1 MRPDYIGIT
10 IARDTGS
17 MENRLPRSILVE
29 TARRKRAVEKDEKV
43 KHMKNIL
50 ILKPIRNARK
60 AAGGALVA
68 LLTTAAVLGGPLAY
82 GTPVERIISPSS
94 VLAAEVGKDEKPS
107 HSPERLFGTWT
118 AKDVDAK
125 MGEVK
130 IRLTFRR
137 EKKATLLAW
146 SDIPFVGQVRDLKGS
161 FSVHGDTISSEA
173 IRDGKNAKFSF
184 ENDQLVLR
192 FKSGKV
198 VRFDRE

>member
-1 MRPDYIGIT
+1 
-10 IARDTGS
+10 

-29 TARRKRAVEKDEKV
+29 TARRKRAVENDEKV
-43 KHMKNIL
+43 KHMKNIV
-50 ILKPIRNARK
+50 ILKPIRNALK
-60 AAGGALVA
+60 AAGAALVA

-82 GTPVERIISPSS
+82 GTPVERIKSPSS
-94 VLAAEVGKDEKPS
+94 VLASEVGKDEKPS
-107 HSPERLFGTWT
+107 QPPERLYGTWT

-130 IRLTFRR
+130 IRLTFSR

-173 IRDGKNAKFSF
+173 IRDGKKAKFSF
-184 ENDQLVLR
+184 ENEQLVLR

>member
-1 MRPDYIGIT
+1 
-10 IARDTGS
+10 
-17 MENRLPRSILVE
+17 
-29 TARRKRAVEKDEKV
+29 V

-82 GTPVERIISPSS
+82 GTPVERIKSPSI
-94 VLAAEVGKDEKPS
+94 VIADEVGKDGKPS
-107 HSPERLFGTWT
+107 HTPERLYGTWT
-118 AKDVDAK
+118 AKDVDVK

-130 IRLTFRR
+130 IRLTFCR
-137 EKKATLLAW
+137 EKNATLLAW

-173 IRDGKNAKFSF
+173 IRDGKKAKFSF

-198 VRFDRE
+198 VRYDRE

>member
-1 MRPDYIGIT
+1 M
-10 IARDTGS
+10 
-17 MENRLPRSILVE
+17 
-29 TARRKRAVEKDEKV
+29 

-60 AAGGALVA
+60 ATGRALVA
-68 LLTTAAVLGGPLAY
+68 LVALFTAAAVLGGPLAH
-82 GTPVERIISPSS
+82 GTPVEKMKSG
-94 VLAAEVGKDEKPS
+94 VLAAEVGEDEKPS
-107 HSPERLFGTWT
+107 RPPDQLYGTWI

-137 EKKATLLAW
+137 EKETSLLAW

-161 FSVHGDTISSEA
+161 FVVYGNTISSEA
-173 IRDGKNAKFSF
+173 IRDGKEAIFSF
-184 ENDQLVLR
+184 EYKQLVLR

-198 VRFDRE
+198 MRFDRE

>member
-1 MRPDYIGIT
+1 M
-10 IARDTGS
+10 
-17 MENRLPRSILVE
+17 
-29 TARRKRAVEKDEKV
+29 
-43 KHMKNIL
+43 
-50 ILKPIRNARK
+50 
-60 AAGGALVA
+60 
-68 LLTTAAVLGGPLAY
+68 
-82 GTPVERIISPSS
+82 
-94 VLAAEVGKDEKPS
+94 
-107 HSPERLFGTWT
+107 

-173 IRDGKNAKFSF
+173 IRDGKKAKFSF
-184 ENDQLVLR
+184 ESDQLVLR

>member
-1 MRPDYIGIT
+1 M
-10 IARDTGS
+10 
-17 MENRLPRSILVE
+17 
-29 TARRKRAVEKDEKV
+29 

-60 AAGGALVA
+60 AAGGALGAIFTLVA
-68 LLTTAAVLGGPLAY
+68 LLVGGPLAL
-82 GTPVERIISPSS
+82 GTLVESMNSN
-94 VLAAEVGKDEKPS
+94 VLAAEVGEDEKPS
-107 HSPERLFGTWT
+107 HPPEQLYGTWT
-118 AKDVDAK
+118 AKDVDVK

-146 SDIPFVGQVRDLKGS
+146 SDIPLVGQCRDRKES

-173 IRDGKNAKFSF
+173 IRDGKKARFSF
-184 ENDQLVLR
+184 ESDQLVLR

>member
-1 MRPDYIGIT
+1 MK
-10 IARDTGS
+10 
-17 MENRLPRSILVE
+17 NRLPRSILVE
-29 TARRKRAVEKDEKV
+29 TARRKPAVEKDKKV

-68 LLTTAAVLGGPLAY
+68 LLTTAAVLGGPLAH
-82 GTPVERIISPSS
+82 GTPVERVKYPSS

-107 HSPERLFGTWT
+107 HPPEQLFGTWT

-173 IRDGKNAKFSF
+173 IRDGKKAKFSF

>member
-1 MRPDYIGIT
+1 
-10 IARDTGS
+10 
-17 MENRLPRSILVE
+17 
-29 TARRKRAVEKDEKV
+29 
-43 KHMKNIL
+43 MKNETHEKHID
-50 ILKPIRNARK
+50 LKPIRNARK
-60 AAGGALVA
+60 AAGGALVV
-68 LLTTAAVLGGPLAY
+68 LLTTAVFLGGPFAN
-82 GTPVERIISPSS
+82 GTPVERIKFPSI
-94 VLAAEVGKDEKPS
+94 VLANVIRQDAEPS
-107 HSPERLFGTWT
+107 RPPERLYGTWT

-137 EKKATLLAW
+137 EKKASLLAW

-173 IRDGKNAKFSF
+173 IRDGKQAKFAF